1 MIWPDT
7 LDVTCSLTCC
17 LQTGRINVTGHR
29 TLNCTESRNEPVLNV
44 QKSEEVSGHH
54 GISCNTFLG
63 QLLFYP
69 EGFVVWSLSRGLHK
83 HILFPCTLLE
93 SLGWCW
99 SQCHA
104 DLLFSFAGMFSVWI
118 LYCFW
123 HPGIWLGNPLDF
135 CSVYLLS
142 CQSYGV
148 AQCRCEPLDSCVN
161 STTVFHKGRQTFISL
176 TRLKATEI
184 LSLPMWHSLR
194 RVVTRERRASDIE
207 KYFSKRERSR
217 KELPSLHLFENEIEA
232 FGLCIIMKYAVTT
245 AKLHVFNR
253 TPKIIQPRWI
263 YSFLDWFCG
272 SVVNICHF

>member
-1 MIWPDT
+1 MRSVFVWNVFPYRTVGKRGLGNWVRVENCIFKWDWMVVYSLRTAKPWSDQTPLTSHAVWCVVCNRSHQRDRT
-7 LDVTCSLTCC
+7 LDPETHRKQEWTRAQCAEERTSLGAPWH
-17 LQTGRINVTGHR
+17 L
-29 TLNCTESRNEPVLNV
+29 
-44 QKSEEVSGHH
+44 
-54 GISCNTFLG
+54 SCNTFLG

-104 DLLFSFAGMFSVWI
+104 ELLFSFAGMFSVWI

-161 STTVFHKGRQTFISL
+161 STMVFHKGRQTLISL
-176 TRLKATEI
+176 TRLKATET
-184 LSLPMWHSLR
+184 LSL
-194 RVVTRERRASDIE
+194 
-207 KYFSKRERSR
+207 
-217 KELPSLHLFENEIEA
+217 
-232 FGLCIIMKYAVTT
+232 
-245 AKLHVFNR
+245 
-253 TPKIIQPRWI
+253 
-263 YSFLDWFCG
+263 
-272 SVVNICHF
+272 